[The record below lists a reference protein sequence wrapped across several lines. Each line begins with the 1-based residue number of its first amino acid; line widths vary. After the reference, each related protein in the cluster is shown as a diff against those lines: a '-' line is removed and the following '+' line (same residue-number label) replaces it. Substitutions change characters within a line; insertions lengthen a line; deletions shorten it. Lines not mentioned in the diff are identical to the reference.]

1 MAIFWKPSVQLE
13 LYHHGIKGQ
22 KWGVRRYR
30 NENGR
35 LTPLG
40 NRKRL
45 NMEVKGDKAFSEG
58 RIQKAGKYYSKAAKI
73 EGLTD
78 QELAKKY
85 SSYSKAE
92 KKASKSDYMSDESK
106 RIYREEAQLWK
117 NREKALRYK
126 SGGYNGEG
134 KYLAKA
140 EEQAAKGTAR
150 GYSKALNTLE
160 KGYAKQVGK
169 SYESAYANNA
179 WFGQE
184 KKREKGKNAPQSKAA
199 LEKRTSKLIKEAEKK
214 GYVVNARNKKR
225 FTGSQVNLSKWSGSY
240 DVEYVGKKYVVSN
253 KQKKPNLIHDW
264 GKEVSGPKVHLTQ
277 YRYYHY

>member
-1 MAIFWKPSVQLE
+1 MYNRWNTSPYDLE
-13 LYHHGIKGQ
+13 LYHHGVKGQ

-30 NENGR
+30 DENGR

-58 RIQKAGKYYSKAAKI
+58 RILKAGKYYSKAAKI
-73 EGLTD
+73 RGLTD
-78 QELAKKY
+78 QEMAKKY

-92 KKASKSDYMSDESK
+92 KRASNSDYLSDSSK
-106 RIYREEAQLWK
+106 DIYKDEAQRWK

-140 EEQAAKGTAR
+140 EEQASKGTAR
-150 GYSKALNTLE
+150 GYSKALNTLD

-169 SYESAYANNA
+169 AYESAYADNA
-179 WFGQE
+179 WLGKE
-184 KKREKGKNAPQSKAA
+184 KKRAKGKNAPKSAEA
-199 LEKRTSKLIKEAEKK
+199 LQKYTDKLIKKAEKS
-214 GYVVNARNKKR
+214 GYVVNTRSKTRYTN
-225 FTGSQVNLSKWSGSY
+225 SYVNTTKWSGSY
-240 DVEYVGKKYVVSN
+240 NVQYVGKKYVVSN
-253 KQKKPNLIHDW
+253 ERKKPNLLYDW
-264 GKEVSGPKVHLTQ
+264 NQPRTGPRVNLVQ
-277 YRYYHY
+277 YRYY

>member
-1 MAIFWKPSVQLE
+1 MYNRWNTSPYDLE
-13 LYHHGIKGQ
+13 LYHHGVKGQ

-30 NENGR
+30 DENGR

-58 RIQKAGKYYSKAAKI
+58 RILKAGKYYSKAAKI
-73 EGLTD
+73 RGLTD
-78 QELAKKY
+78 QEMAKKY

-92 KKASKSDYMSDESK
+92 KRASNSDYLSDSSK
-106 RIYREEAQLWK
+106 DIYKDEAQRWK

-140 EEQAAKGTAR
+140 EEQASKGTAR
-150 GYSKALNTLE
+150 GYSKALNTLD

-169 SYESAYANNA
+169 AYESAYADNA
-179 WFGQE
+179 WLGKE
-184 KKREKGKNAPQSKAA
+184 KKRAKGKNAPKSAEA
-199 LEKRTSKLIKEAEKK
+199 LQKYTDKLIKKAEKS
-214 GYVVNARNKKR
+214 GYVVNTRSKTRYTN
-225 FTGSQVNLSKWSGSY
+225 SYVNTSKWSGSY
-240 DVEYVGKKYVVSN
+240 NVQYVGKKYVVSN
-253 KQKKPNLIHDW
+253 ERKKSNLLYDW
-264 GKEVSGPKVHLTQ
+264 NQPRTGPRVNLVQ
-277 YRYYHY
+277 YRYY

>member
-13 LYHHGIKGQ
+13 LYHHGVKGQ

-30 NENGR
+30 DENGR

-58 RIQKAGKYYSKAAKI
+58 RILKAGKYYSKAAKI
-73 EGLTD
+73 RGLTD
-78 QELAKKY
+78 QEMAKKY

-92 KKASKSDYMSDESK
+92 KRASKSDYMSDESK
-106 RIYREEAQLWK
+106 SVYKEEAQLWK

-150 GYSKALNTLE
+150 GYSKALNTLD
-160 KGYAKQVGK
+160 KGYAKQVGNA
-169 SYESAYANNA
+169 YESAYADNA
-179 WFGQE
+179 WFGRD
-184 KKREKGKNAPQSKAA
+184 KKRAKGKNAPKSAEA
-199 LEKRTSKLIKEAEKK
+199 LQKYTDKLIKKAEKS
-214 GYVVNARNKKR
+214 GYVVNTRSKTRRTN
-225 FTGSQVNLSKWSGSY
+225 SYVNTSRWSGSY
-240 DVEYVGKKYVVSN
+240 NVRFVGKKYVVSN
-253 KQKKPNLIHDW
+253 ERKKPNLFYDW
-264 GKEVSGPKVHLTQ
+264 NQPSTGPRVKLVQ
-277 YRYYHY
+277 YRYY

>member
-1 MAIFWKPSVQLE
+1 MAIFWRSSEQLE
-13 LYHHGIKGQ
+13 LYHHGVKGQ

-30 NENGR
+30 DENGR

-73 EGLTD
+73 RGLTD
-78 QELAKKY
+78 QEMAKKY

-92 KKASKSDYMSDESK
+92 KRASNSDYLSDSSK
-106 RIYREEAQLWK
+106 DVYKDEAQRWK

-140 EEQAAKGTAR
+140 EEQASKGTAR
-150 GYSKALNTLE
+150 GYSKALNTLD

-169 SYESAYANNA
+169 AYESAYADNA
-179 WFGQE
+179 WFGRD
-184 KKREKGKNAPQSKAA
+184 KKRAKGKNAPKSAEA
-199 LEKRTSKLIKEAEKK
+199 LQKYTDKLIKKAEKS
-214 GYVVNARNKKR
+214 GYVVNTRSKTRRTN
-225 FTGSQVNLSKWSGSY
+225 SYVNTSRWSGSY
-240 DVEYVGKKYVVSN
+240 NVQYVGKRYVVSN
-253 KQKKPNLIHDW
+253 EHKKPNLLYDW
-264 GKEVSGPKVHLTQ
+264 NQPRTGPRVKLVQ
-277 YRYYHY
+277 YRYY